1 MLPFAGV
8 IAIEERFAAL
18 IVKGALPLTAPNV
31 AEMFVVPIFS
41 PVARPLTVIE
51 ATLVLDDFQVTTS
64 VTACVLPSE
73 KVPAA
78 VNCCAMPSGMLA
90 LAGVTT
96 IELMTADVTVRVV
109 DPEIVPEL
117 AVIVVPPPASAFAN
131 PWVGTLELTV
141 ATAGFEEVQVA
152 LPVRF

>member
-1 MLPFAGV
+1 LKVPVAVSCSVVPWAMLPFAGV
-8 IAIEERFAAL
+8 IAIDERFAAFT
-18 IVKGALPLTAPNV
+18 VKGALPLTAPNV
-31 AEMFVVPIFS
+31 AEMLVVPIFR

-64 VTACVLPSE
+64 VTSWVLPSE

-96 IELMTADVTVRVV
+96 IEVMTADVTVRVV
-109 DPEIVPEL
+109 DPETVPEL
-117 AVIVVPPPASAFAN
+117 AVIVVLPPASAFAS
-131 PWVGTLELTV
+131 P
-141 ATAGFEEVQVA
+141 
-152 LPVRF
+152 